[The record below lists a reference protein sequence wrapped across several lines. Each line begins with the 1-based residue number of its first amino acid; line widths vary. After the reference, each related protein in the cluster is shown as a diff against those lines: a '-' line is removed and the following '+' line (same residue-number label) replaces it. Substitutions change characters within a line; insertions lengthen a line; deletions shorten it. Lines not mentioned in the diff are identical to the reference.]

1 MSDAAKPDFQ
11 IPLDR
16 YELRLSG
23 SGGQGMML
31 AALLLCEA
39 IGTDPRLNV
48 IQTKSYGPEA
58 RGGACKADIV
68 VSSSEIYYPKPIK
81 LDLLLAMTQESLDKY
96 YPNLKPEGILILDE
110 TLVSRPPEAVHFA
123 LPFTRLARE
132 EVGNVMVANVISL
145 GAIAAITGIVTHE
158 ALTHAVLTRAP
169 KGSEEKNKLALEIGC
184 REGGHLRQQ
193 HQHSHLIEF
202 PFNNAPQKAVAG
214 GSS

>member
-1 MSDAAKPDFQ
+1 MSDGAKSDFQ
-11 IPLDR
+11 FPIDR

-81 LDLLLAMTQESLDKY
+81 LDLLLAMTQESMDKY
-96 YPNLKPEGILILDE
+96 YPNLKAEGILIIDE
-110 TLVSRPPEAVHFA
+110 TLISHPPQSVHFA
-123 LPFTRLARE
+123 VPFTRLARE

-158 ALTHAVLTRAP
+158 ALANAVLMRAP
-169 KGSEEKNKLALEIGC
+169 KGSEEKNRLALDIGF
-184 REGGHLRQQ
+184 REGSQRRDQQ
-193 HQHSHLIEF
+193 QCENLIAF
-202 PFNNAPQKAVAG
+202 PFSQPVKNAVVG
-214 GSS
+214 GGK